1 MSVTEMA
8 LDPLAMLGG
17 VVMLTV
23 VEKDDSERRSISMAL
38 FTVCLVPSGW
48 ERVKIGLS
56 KYEEK

>member
-1 MSVTEMA
+1 MA